1 MDNLTWL
8 MRWFGGRCDG
18 AWESECGITIETVD
32 NPGWMI
38 RIDLDGTGLDPSSF
52 RPVAVQRTESDW
64 VECKVADGLFYAGAG
79 VNNLDEVLG
88 IFRRWVEGG
97 GGPDRSGSDG
107 SHRGGDGSRR
117 GGDGSRSGGEPAR
130 GRRER
135 PRKAGG
141 RAGGGR

>member
-1 MDNLTWL
+1 MDNLSWL

-32 NPGWMI
+32 NPGWMV

-97 GGPDRSGSDG
+97 GHDRGSSGHDRNNGGRDRSGSDG
-107 SHRGGDGSRR
+107 SRR
-117 GGDGSRSGGEPAR
+117 GGRAER

-135 PRKAGG
+135 PR
-141 RAGGGR
+141 